1 MTGKMMS
8 RDLQAGKIPL
18 MAVSKGFGL
27 RWCPPL
33 QNIGEHGLKLCRHGR
48 GGVIEPVDIGF
59 VQPHGNVPVLH
70 VVGQTQHVVDV
81 TVGQQNSDGSQA
93 VLLQS
98 SGKSIRVAVSG
109 VDEHAVAAAVRSH
122 RVAVDAQKRGF

>member
-1 MTGKMMS
+1 MS

-18 MAVSKGFGL
+18 MAVGKGFGC

-33 QNIGEHGLKLCRHGR
+33 QNIGEHGLELRRHGR
-48 GGVIEPVDIGF
+48 GRVIEPVDIGF
-59 VQPHGNVPVLH
+59 VQPHGNVPVPH
-70 VVGQTQHVVDV
+70 VVGQSQDVIDV
-81 TVGQQNSDGSQA
+81 TVGQKNSDGSQA

-109 VDEHAVAAAVRSH
+109 VDEHAVAAVVRGNG
-122 RVAVDAQKRGF
+122 VAVDAQKRGF